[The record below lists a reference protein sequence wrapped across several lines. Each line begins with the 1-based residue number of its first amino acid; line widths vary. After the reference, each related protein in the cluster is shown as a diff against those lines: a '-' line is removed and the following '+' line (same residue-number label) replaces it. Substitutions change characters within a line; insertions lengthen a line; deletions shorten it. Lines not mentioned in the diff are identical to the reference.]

1 MHAKVLKPF
10 YDKKNNGLL
19 RNPGEVFDL
28 NKQRFNAI
36 EKAKPGLIEECE
48 KPDDREPEDREPEG
62 QEPADNAP
70 ADSDASGE

>member
-19 RNPGEVFDL
+19 RNPGEVFEI

-36 EKAKPGLIEECE
+36 EKAVPGLIEECE
-48 KPDDREPEDREPEG
+48 KPDEREPED
-62 QEPADNAP
+62 QEPADTAP